1 MAAWPWGRYFFT
13 LSTVEAMCLAIPAKI
28 ETINGDRAKVDIR
41 GLKRQ
46 IGLALLPDAKVG
58 EYVLLH
64 AGFAIQRIDPDE
76 AEETYRL
83 LEETGITI
91 N

>member
-1 MAAWPWGRYFFT
+1 
-13 LSTVEAMCLAIPAKI
+13 MCLAIPARI
-28 ETINGDRAKVDIR
+28 ESIDGDRAEADIR
-41 GLKRQ
+41 GLKRR

-64 AGFAIQRIDPDE
+64 AGFAIQRIDTAE

-91 N
+91 T

>member
-1 MAAWPWGRYFFT
+1 
-13 LSTVEAMCLAIPAKI
+13 MCLAIPAKI
-28 ETINGDRAKVDIR
+28 ESIEGDRAEADIR
-41 GLKRQ
+41 GLKRK

-64 AGFAIQRIDPDE
+64 AGFAIQRIDEHE

-91 N
+91 T

>member
-1 MAAWPWGRYFFT
+1 
-13 LSTVEAMCLAIPAKI
+13 MCLAIPAKI
-28 ETINGDRAKVDIR
+28 ESIEADRATVDIR
-41 GLKRQ
+41 GLKRK
-46 IGLALLPDAKVG
+46 IGLALLPDAQVG

-64 AGFAIQRIDPDE
+64 AGFAIQRIDPGE

-91 N
+91 T

>member
-1 MAAWPWGRYFFT
+1 
-13 LSTVEAMCLAIPAKI
+13 MCLAIPAKI
-28 ETINGDRAKVDIR
+28 ESIEGDRAEADIR
-41 GLKRQ
+41 GLKRK

-64 AGFAIQRIDPDE
+64 AGFAIQRIDEHE

-91 N
+91 S

>member
-1 MAAWPWGRYFFT
+1 
-13 LSTVEAMCLAIPAKI
+13 MCLAIPAKI
-28 ETINGDRAKVDIR
+28 ETINGDRAEVDIR

>member
-1 MAAWPWGRYFFT
+1 
-13 LSTVEAMCLAIPAKI
+13 MCLAIPARI
-28 ETINGDRAKVDIR
+28 ESIDGDRAQADIR
-41 GLKRQ
+41 GLKRR
-46 IGLALLPDAKVG
+46 IGLALLPDARVG

-64 AGFAIQRIDPDE
+64 AGFAIQRIDERE

-91 N
+91 S